1 MHIWSCLVVGAGVCN
16 GGNTMGN
23 TDVLDGRDSIWSW
36 DGVWDSNWVGDSIW
50 CWYIIWLRNVLGDK
64 RGDVLGLVDGLGDSN
79 IIALFHNVQF
89 RADLGDLGSVRD
101 NGATKSLDAES
112 LDVLWANSSI
122 GDGCGDVEVNLR
134 VDSGNSTSVHCWVN
148 GVS

>member
-23 TDVLDGRDSIWSW
+23 TDVLDGRDSIWSR

-64 RGDVLGLVDGLGDSN
+64 RGDVFGLVDGLGDSN
-79 IIALFHNVQF
+79 IIALLYNVQL
-89 RADLGDLGSVRD
+89 RADLGDLGSVGD

-112 LDVLWANSSI
+112 LDVLWTNSSI
-122 GDGCGDVEVNLR
+122 GDGCGDVEVDMG
-134 VDSGNSTSVHCWVN
+134 VYTSKSTSIQSM
-148 GVS
+148 VS